1 MRSDVSDV
9 WRHLDLALRFL
20 EEGKALVDKDPVQ
33 ASEKLYKATE
43 ECVKA
48 LAIHYNLSDILE
60 VVEKRGR
67 WTVTELDK
75 VVRRLYKVVGKWLKD
90 SWESANYLHIWGFH
104 EAKLDQEAVKSDLP
118 DIERMVIEVKKII
131 SEAYR

>member
-9 WRHLDLALRFL
+9 RRHLDLALRFL

-33 ASEKLYKATE
+33 ASEKLYKAAE

-104 EAKLDQEAVKSDLP
+104 EAKLGQEAVKSDLP
-118 DIERMVIEVKKII
+118 DIERMVIEIKKII
-131 SEAYR
+131 SEVYR

>member
-1 MRSDVSDV
+1 MCSDVFDAYK
-9 WRHLDLALRFL
+9 HLDLALKFL

-33 ASEKLYKATE
+33 ASEKLYKAAE
-43 ECVKA
+43 EAVKA
-48 LAIHYNLSDILE
+48 LAIHYNLGDILE
-60 VVEKRGR
+60 VVGKRGR

-118 DIERMVIEVKKII
+118 DIERVVMEVKKII

>member
-1 MRSDVSDV
+1 MHSDVSDAY
-9 WRHLDLALRFL
+9 RHLDSALRFL

-33 ASEKLYKATE
+33 ASEKLYKAAE

-75 VVRRLYKVVGKWLKD
+75 VEEVANAIWKQCYIHNACSSDAVFNESGLRYLDKAFEIATQNSIPVYDVLYI
-90 SWESANYLHIWGFH
+90 A
-104 EAKLDQEAVKSDLP
+104 QAVTQ
-118 DIERMVIEVKKII
+118 
-131 SEAYR
+131 

>member
-1 MRSDVSDV
+1 MD
-9 WRHLDLALRFL
+9 
-20 EEGKALVDKDPVQ
+20 EDPVQ
-33 ASEKLYKATE
+33 ASEKLYKAAE
-43 ECVKA
+43 EYVKA

-60 VVEKRGR
+60 VVEKRVK

-104 EAKLDQEAVKSDLP
+104 EVKLDQEAVKSDLP